1 MHTQSYQYR
10 EITSTFVR
18 QISLPFVIPQA
29 TNPNSSKHIAKYRKE
44 VFSLFIS
51 KDFLTLYRVINA
63 SCMDYI

>member
-1 MHTQSYQYR
+1 MHTQSYQYG

-29 TNPNSSKHIAKYRKE
+29 TNPNSSKHIAKYIKE

-51 KDFLTLYRVINA
+51 KDFLTL
-63 SCMDYI
+63 